1 MITYYLKICYSLF
14 MIDLHTHST
23 ASDGNLSPTNLV
35 LKAKERGITVLALTD
50 HDTTAGLAEAASA
63 ALSQGITF
71 VPGIELNITWPT
83 GEFHLLGLGLT
94 HTHQELQSI
103 ITELKDQRTNRNKNI
118 IQKLKQDGFPVSQ
131 ELLQAEFPNSTL
143 GRPHIAAYLVKIG
156 ACKTVQ
162 QAFDQY
168 LGKGRPYYIHR
179 AGADL
184 QDSIHAIKASGGIP
198 VLAHPLSLYVSWGKI
213 EPVLRGLRDAGVEG
227 LEAYHPGARRPEGFR
242 LEEMG
247 RRLGFFITGGSD
259 FHGEGIRKDRKL
271 GHGCKGDKIP
281 RRLWTEE
288 LLPRLTFTE
297 RLQECDAGG
306 AMEPV
311 FKIWKSNTT
320 D

>member
-1 MITYYLKICYSLF
+1 

-23 ASDGNLSPTNLV
+23 ASDGNLSPSDLV
-35 LKAKERGITVLALTD
+35 HKAKEKGISVLALTD
-50 HDTTAGLAEAASA
+50 HDTTAGLEEAATA
-63 ALSQGITF
+63 AQNLGMTF

-94 HTHQELQSI
+94 HTHPDLQSI
-103 ITELKDQRTNRNKNI
+103 ITELKNQRANRNHNI
-118 IQKLKQDGFPVSQ
+118 IKKLKEDGFPVSS
-131 ELLQAEFPNSTL
+131 EILQKEFPNSTL
-143 GRPHIAAYLVKIG
+143 GRPHIASYLVKVG

-184 QDSIHAIKASGGIP
+184 QESIQAIKASGGIP
-198 VLAHPLSLYVSWGKI
+198 VLAHPLSLYISWGKI
-213 EPVLRGLRDAGVEG
+213 EPVLKELRETGVEG
-227 LEAYHPGARRPEGFR
+227 LEAYHPGARRPEGSR

-247 RRLGFFITGGSD
+247 KRLGFFITGGSD

-271 GHGCKGDKIP
+271 GHGCKGDKLP
-281 RRLWTEE
+281 HRLWTEE
-288 LLPRLTFTE
+288 LLPHLTSVEKIGDYTE
-297 RLQECDAGG
+297 GG

-311 FKIWKSNTT
+311 FKIWKSKTT

>member
-14 MIDLHTHST
+14 MIDLHSHST
-23 ASDGNLSPTNLV
+23 ASDGNLTPTDLIR
-35 LKAKERGITVLALTD
+35 KAKERGVTVLALTD
-50 HDTTAGLAEAASA
+50 HDTTAGLAEASTA
-63 ALSQGITF
+63 ALSEGITF
-71 VPGIELNITWPT
+71 VPGIELNITWPK

-94 HTHQELQSI
+94 HTHENLQSI
-103 ITELKDQRTNRNKNI
+103 ITELKEQRANRNKNI
-118 IQKLKQDGFPVSQ
+118 IQKLKQDGFPISQ
-131 ELLQAEFPNSTL
+131 EGLQTEFPNSTL

-156 ACKTVQ
+156 VCKTVQ

-184 QDSIHAIKASGGIP
+184 QQSIQAIKASGGIP

-213 EPVLRGLRDAGVEG
+213 EPVLRGLRDVGVEG
-227 LEAYHPGARRPEGFR
+227 LEAYHPGARRPEGLR

-281 RRLWTEE
+281 LRLWTEE
-288 LLPRLTFTE
+288 LLPKLSNIETVTGYG
-297 RLQECDAGG
+297 AGE